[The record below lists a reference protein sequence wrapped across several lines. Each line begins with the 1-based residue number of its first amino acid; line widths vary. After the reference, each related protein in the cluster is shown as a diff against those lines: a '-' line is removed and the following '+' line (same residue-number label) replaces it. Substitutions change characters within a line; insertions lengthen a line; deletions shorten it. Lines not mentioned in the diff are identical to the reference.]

1 MYLLEATLPSL
12 TDIVSNIGTAMTW
25 FFGLFGDA
33 LETILTNPILFW
45 VVAFGIG
52 SSVLF
57 AVIKIVKRF
66 GVKGKRFR

>member
-1 MYLLEATLPSL
+1 MLLDVTLPTL
-12 TDIVSNIGTAMTW
+12 TGIVSAIGDAMTW
-25 FFGLFGDA
+25 FFGLFGNA
-33 LETILTNPILFW
+33 LEIILTNPILFW

-57 AVIKIVKRF
+57 AVIKVIKKF